1 MRYCPH
7 CAAPLT
13 QVELGGAKR
22 MACAEAGCGYVHWDN
37 PVPVVAAIVEHEG
50 RVVLARNRGWPEH
63 MYGLVTGFLE
73 RGESPQQG
81 VAREVKEE
89 LDLDAVATE
98 LVGVYPFERKN
109 ELILA
114 YHVQAS
120 GVIRLNEELVDYR
133 AIAPERLRPWK
144 FGTGLALADWLRSR
158 GLEVNFVQPRTEVAR
173 LA

>member
-1 MRYCPH
+1 MSVRFCPR
-7 CAAPLT
+7 CASLLA
-13 QVELGGAKR
+13 QVDLGGASR
-22 MACAEAGCGYVHWDN
+22 MACPDAACGYVHWDN
-37 PVPVVAAIVEHEG
+37 PIPVVAAIVEHEG
-50 RVVLARNRGWPEH
+50 RVILARNRSWPEH

-89 LDLDAVATE
+89 LDLDAEATS

-109 ELILA
+109 ELIIA
-114 YHVQAS
+114 YHVEAA

-133 AIAPERLRPWK
+133 AIQPSRLRPWK

-158 GLEVNFVQPRTEVAR
+158 GLEPNFS
-173 LA
+173 